1 MAKRGRPRIYA
12 SEKEKSRAYRESKK
26 LGGAVLISCYLTA
39 EYKELL
45 SRFCRENNMTMGDAI
60 CYLLDE
66 KYAEEENN
74 EDT

>member
-12 SEKEKSRAYRESKK
+12 SVSEKMKAYRESKK
-26 LGGAVLISCYLTA
+26 AGGAVLISCYLPT

-45 SRFCRENNMTMGDAI
+45 SRFCQENNMTMGDAI

-66 KYAEEENN
+66 KYGEEEQR
-74 EDT
+74 EE